1 MKRRLLLLDDDTAI
15 VSVVRRYF
23 EGKGFE
29 VEACL
34 AAAEALRIVESEV
47 PFDAIVCDLHF
58 TPARLSEGLEIVR
71 RARRKRPGSALLLFT
86 GAAEP
91 GVREEALR
99 LGADGVIT
107 KPTPLASLHDAVT
120 RAMKTQ

>member
-1 MKRRLLLLDDDTAI
+1 MKRRLLLLDDDAAI

-29 VEACL
+29 VESCL
-34 AAAEALRIVESEV
+34 AAAEALRLVESET

-58 TPARLSEGLEIVR
+58 TPARLAEGIEIIA
-71 RARRKRPGSALLLFT
+71 RALRSRPGSAVLLFT

-91 GVREEALR
+91 GVRDEAMR
-99 LGADGVIT
+99 LGVHAVIT
-107 KPTPLASLHDAVT
+107 KPTPLAKLHEAVL
-120 RAMKTQ
+120 RAMGTA

>member
-1 MKRRLLLLDDDTAI
+1 VKRRLLLLDDDAAI

-29 VEACL
+29 VESFL
-34 AAAEALRIVESEV
+34 AAGEALRLVESDA

-58 TPARLSEGLEIVR
+58 TPARLAEGIEIIE
-71 RARRKRPGSALLLFT
+71 RARRSRPGSALLLFT

-91 GVREEALR
+91 GVRDEALR
-99 LGADGVIT
+99 LGANAVVT
-107 KPTPLASLHDAVT
+107 KPTPLAKLHEAVV
-120 RAMKTQ
+120 RAMETA